1 MHSKTWL
8 EHCILTGLSVRYRSG
23 REVRME
29 IPTTTTP
36 KKATMAETKILGRE
50 AYK

>member
-1 MHSKTWL
+1 
-8 EHCILTGLSVRYRSG
+8 
-23 REVRME
+23 ME
-29 IPTTTTP
+29 IPTTTTPTTP